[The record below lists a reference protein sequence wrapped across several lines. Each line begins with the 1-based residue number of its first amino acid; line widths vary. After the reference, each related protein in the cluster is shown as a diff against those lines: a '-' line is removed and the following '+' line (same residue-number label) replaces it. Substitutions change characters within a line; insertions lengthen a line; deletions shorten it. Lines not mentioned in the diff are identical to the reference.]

1 MTPAGDA
8 ALCILLVDDHADT
21 LVPLA
26 RLLRRCGYEVAAAG
40 TVSEGL
46 EAAARR
52 VPDVI
57 VSDIALPDGDGCD
70 LLHRIRRTNP
80 AVRGVAVTGLTGN
93 AFEAFLERCRL
104 AGFERFLT
112 KPVVFGKIVE
122 ALAELFP
129 HLTRARGLGGT
140 PSPASPC

>member
-8 ALCILLVDDHADT
+8 ALSILLVDDHADS

-26 RLLRRCGYEVAAAG
+26 RLLRRCGYEVAAAA

-70 LLHRIRRTNP
+70 LLHRVRHTHP

-93 AFEAFLERCRL
+93 ALESFLER
-104 AGFERFLT
+104 
-112 KPVVFGKIVE
+112 V
-122 ALAELFP
+122 
-129 HLTRARGLGGT
+129 GG
-140 PSPASPC
+140 SPIPLLVGGWPIRSV